1 MKTHELRSMSR
12 EELTEHARELRQEL
26 FNLRFRSTTQQLDN
40 PLRIRTARKDL
51 ARTLTVLRELD
62 LGLESST
69 GEGRQN
75 G

>member
-12 EELTEHARELRQEL
+12 EELEEHARELRQEL
-26 FNLRFRSTTQQLDN
+26 FNLRFRRTTQQLDN

-62 LGLESST
+62 LGIASGA
-69 GEGRQN
+69 GEGS
-75 G
+75 

>member
-1 MKTHELRSMSR
+1 MKTHELRAMSR
-12 EELTEHARELRQEL
+12 EELEEHARELRQEL

-69 GEGRQN
+69 GEGIQN

>member
-1 MKTHELRSMSR
+1 MKSHELRSMSR
-12 EELTEHARELRQEL
+12 EELEEHARELRQEL
-26 FNLRFRSTTQQLDN
+26 FNLRFRRTTQQLDN

-62 LGLESST
+62 LGLESGT

>member
-12 EELTEHARELRQEL
+12 GELEEQVRELRQEL
-26 FNLRFRSTTQQLDN
+26 FNLRFRRTTQPLDN

-51 ARTLTVLRELD
+51 ARVLTVIRELD
-62 LGLESST
+62 LGIESST
-69 GEGRQN
+69 GEGMKN

>member
-1 MKTHELRSMSR
+1 MKAHELRAMSR
-12 EELTEHARELRQEL
+12 EELEGHARELRQEL

-62 LGLESST
+62 SGLGSGP
-69 GEGRQN
+69 GEGN
-75 G
+75 

>member
-1 MKTHELRSMSR
+1 MKPDELRSMSR
-12 EELTEHARELRQEL
+12 EELVEHARELRQEL
-26 FNLRFRSTTQQLDN
+26 FNLRFRRTTQQLDN

-62 LGLESST
+62 LGLESGT
-69 GEGRQN
+69 GEGTRN

>member
-12 EELTEHARELRQEL
+12 DELEEQVRELRQEL
-26 FNLRFRSTTQQLDN
+26 FNLRFRRTTQPLDN

-51 ARTLTVLRELD
+51 ARVLTVIRELD

-69 GEGRQN
+69 GEGN
-75 G
+75 

>member
-1 MKTHELRSMSR
+1 MKAHELRAMSR
-12 EELTEHARELRQEL
+12 EELEEHVRELRQEL

-62 LGLESST
+62 SGLGSGP
-69 GEGRQN
+69 GEGSRN